1 MQDRTNKIPIRG
13 RVSLILLLIFF
24 VPAFAQKI
32 KELTPEVVI
41 DAMKRSSDYMVNTVS
56 CHGGYLWYY
65 SEDMTERFGEV
76 PARPSQIWVQ
86 GAGTPAMGELF
97 LEMYQTTGEDLF
109 LEYARKAADALI
121 YGQHPLGGWHY
132 FIDFDKPG
140 LARWYTDTA
149 SRYIIGWEE
158 YRHYYGNCTYDDDV
172 TQGATRFLLH
182 LYMETLDAVYL
193 PPLKKALDFILISQY
208 PNGGW
213 PQRYPLRY
221 EFAHDGLPD
230 YTSFYT
236 LNDGAMN
243 SILDVLLEAYQAL
256 GSEEYLEAAR
266 RGGDFFMISQGPE
279 GHTAWADQFDMKLQ
293 PASGRTH
300 EPASFQVR
308 YTVSTIY
315 ELEKLFLF
323 TGDRRYLRPIPD
335 ALDWIE
341 SVIIGIAE
349 EGQPKFAKYYD
360 PETNYPI
367 IRELIPEVNE
377 EGYMKYKYTVD
388 TMASYINYP
397 GKLDIREQ
405 YEMIRDVEH
414 GKERELYNQLISYR
428 RKPPPEMEE
437 KDILKLINTMNENGI
452 WIESC
457 TVHDISKTME
467 PDFET
472 IIEKGFYRYAIK
484 EIDGISTRT
493 FIRNMQAFMDYLNKL
508 WLSGP
513 FSRNRK

>member
-1 MQDRTNKIPIRG
+1 MKERINKISIPG
-13 RVSLILLLIFF
+13 SLAAILLFIFIL
-24 VPAFAQKI
+24 PASAQKI
-32 KELTPEVVI
+32 KKLTPEVVV

-65 SEDMTERFGEV
+65 SEDLKERFGEV

-86 GAGTPAMGELF
+86 EPGTPAMGELF
-97 LEMYQTTGEDLF
+97 LMIYQTTGHGVF
-109 LEYARKAADALI
+109 LEYAKKAADALI
-121 YGQHPLGGWHY
+121 YGQHPMGGWHY

-140 LARWYTDTA
+140 LEHWYADTA

-158 YRHYYGNCTYDDDV
+158 YRHYYGNCTYDDEV
-172 TQGATRFLLH
+172 VQGATRFLLR
-182 LYMETLDAVYL
+182 LYMETLEAVYL
-193 PPLKKALDFILISQY
+193 PPLRKALDFILISQY

-243 SILDVLLEAYQAL
+243 SIIDVLLEAYQAL
-256 GSEEYLEAAR
+256 GNEEYLEAAR

-279 GHTAWADQFDMKLQ
+279 GYAAWTDQFDMNLQ
-293 PASGRTH
+293 PTAGRTH

-308 YTVSTIY
+308 YTISTIY

-341 SVIIGIAE
+341 SVIIGIDDD
-349 EGQPKFAKYYD
+349 GQPQFSKYYD

-367 IRELIPEVNE
+367 IREWMPEVNE
-377 EGYMKYKYTVD
+377 EGYMKYKYTLD
-388 TMASYINYP
+388 TTVTYVQYP
-397 GKLDIREQ
+397 GKLPIREQ
-405 YEMIRDVEH
+405 YERIRDVAP
-414 GKERELYNQLISYR
+414 GMERELYNHLFFYR
-428 RKPPPEMEE
+428 KTRQHKTEE
-437 KDILKLINTMNENGI
+437 KDILALLHSMNEKGI
-452 WIESC
+452 WIEPC
-457 TVHDISKTME
+457 TVHDITRTME
-467 PDFET
+467 PNFEE
-472 IIEKGFYRYAIK
+472 IIEKGFYRYAVK
-484 EIDGISTRT
+484 EINGISTHT
-493 FIRNMQAFMDYLNKL
+493 FIKNMQILNAYLKRNK
-508 WLSGP
+508 
-513 FSRNRK
+513 